1 MLKMIDEKVCKV
13 IDDLNRFIK
22 NHHVKNLI
30 LNQILI
36 FVLSVFPAFS
46 QIDTTDIKQKKS
58 NTAEQNIS
66 LFDSDELLEISLR
79 FDLTGYLKKSTKG
92 ESFDAV
98 MTIHFSEKDS
108 LNKKITIKYRGE
120 SRFERCKF
128 PPMQINFK
136 KPVYI
141 NSDSV
146 KIKKLKLVNVC
157 EQGTIYD
164 DYVLR
169 EYLVYKLYNVL
180 TDTSFRVRLLKVNY
194 IDTKR
199 SRKPITQ
206 YGFFI
211 EPIELLAERTNT
223 FIVKTTNLTQRN
235 IVPPLIDKLA
245 IFNYMTS
252 NWDWSIPGQHNVAI
266 IKPTKYDVTGLGI
279 AIPFDF
285 DLTGVVN
292 ADYAIPPPTIE
303 IKTNRERL
311 FSGICRSKEVFQEDL
326 KIFLNKKEKLYS
338 VINEFP
344 YLNKSSK
351 RDITIFLDQFFN
363 QLEKQKSLDNLV
375 DLFLN
380 SCKKL

>member
-1 MLKMIDEKVCKV
+1 MIVEKACKA
-13 IDDLNRFIK
+13 IDNLNRFIK
-22 NHHVKNLI
+22 NHLVKNLI
-30 LNQILI
+30 LNQFFI

-46 QIDTTDIKQKKS
+46 QVDTTVIKQQKP
-58 NTAEQNIS
+58 NTPENNLS
-66 LFDSDELLEISLR
+66 LFDSDELLEVTLR
-79 FDLTGYLKKSTKG
+79 FDLTGYLKKPTKG

-98 MTIHFSEKDS
+98 MTIHFSETDS
-108 LNKKITIKYRGE
+108 LNKKITIKYRGT
-120 SRFERCKF
+120 SRYERCKF
-128 PPMQINFK
+128 PPIQINFK

-146 KIKKLKLVNVC
+146 KIKKLKLVNHC
-157 EQGTIYD
+157 EQGTMYD
-164 DYVLR
+164 EYVLR
-169 EYLVYKLYNVL
+169 EYLVYKLFNVL

-194 IDTKR
+194 IDTKK

-211 EPIELLAERTNT
+211 EPIELLAERTNS
-223 FIVKTTNLTQRN
+223 FVVKTTSLTQKN
-235 IVPPLIDKLA
+235 IVPHVIDRLA
-245 IFNYMTS
+245 IFNYMVS

-266 IKPTKYDVTGLGI
+266 IKQIKNDVTGLGI

-292 ADYAIPPPTIE
+292 ADYAIPPPGME
-303 IKTNRERL
+303 ITTNRERL

-326 KIFLNKKEKLYS
+326 KKFLNKKEQLYS
-338 VINEFP
+338 VINEYP

-351 RDITIFLDQFFN
+351 RDITFFLGQFFD

-375 DLFLN
+375 DLFLK

>member
-1 MLKMIDEKVCKV
+1 MTIKKACKV
-13 IDDLNRFIK
+13 FDNLNRFIK

-30 LNQILI
+30 LNQLFI
-36 FVLSVFPAFS
+36 FVLSVLSAFS
-46 QIDTTDIKQKKS
+46 QINTTEIKQQKS
-58 NTAEQNIS
+58 KTSEQNIS
-66 LFDSDELLEISLR
+66 LFDSEEPLEISLR
-79 FDLTGYLKKSTKG
+79 FDLAGYLKKSSKG
-92 ESFDAV
+92 DSFDAV
-98 MTIHFSEKDS
+98 MTIHFSKTDS
-108 LNKKITIKYRGE
+108 LDKKITIKYRGT
-120 SRFERCKF
+120 SRFQRCKF
-128 PPMQINFK
+128 PPIQLNFN

-146 KIKKLKLVNVC
+146 KTKKLKLVNHC
-157 EQGTIYD
+157 EQGTMYD
-164 DYVLR
+164 EYVLR
-169 EYLVYKLYNVL
+169 EYLVYKLFNVL

-194 IDTKR
+194 MDTKR

-211 EPIELLAERTNT
+211 EPIELLAGRTNS
-223 FIVKTTNLTQRN
+223 FVVKATNLSQKHIIPVIMDR
-235 IVPPLIDKLA
+235 LA
-245 IFNYMTS
+245 IFNYMIS

-266 IKPTKYDVTGLGI
+266 IKPIKNDVTGLGI

-292 ADYAIPPPTIE
+292 ADYAIPPPGME
-303 IKTNRERL
+303 ITTNRERL

-338 VINEFP
+338 VINGFP
-344 YLNKSSK
+344 YLNQRAKK
-351 RDITIFLDQFFN
+351 DITNFLDQFFD

-375 DLFLN
+375 DCFLN